1 MARSNARIARMGR
14 TGPVL
19 VLLVLAAALL
29 VLALLPAGADAAS
42 SNTGWS
48 LRIREAACVEGERV
62 RLGDIAEPVGRIDL
76 GVWRELA
83 EQTLW
88 QGPQY
93 SGRQQALPRRQ
104 IARMLEYY
112 VPEVAD
118 ACVLPG
124 RLVVQRGGRVFEGRT
139 LQRLVV
145 DFLTPRAASLGGDPE
160 VKDVRVPSFIF
171 LDDPF
176 DKLEVALSNDL
187 RPGRVTMLIR
197 AVGQDGRITRRVAAS
212 AFVNLWKAVPCAAQP
227 INRYDSVTPDKIQ
240 FMRKNLAYLGEV
252 WDGRSGGPYRMT
264 RSVGTGRPL
273 EMEFLESEPMVSR
286 GDQVNLVYR
295 GPRITLAVKA
305 EALADGDQ
313 GQTVEVRNLQSS
325 KTVLATVVDRNTV
338 MVR

>member
-1 MARSNARIARMGR
+1 MSRNNARIVRMGR
-14 TGPVL
+14 VTAFL
-19 VLLVLAAALL
+19 VLMALAVTL
-29 VLALLPAGADAAS
+29 LALAVLPCRAAHAADP
-42 SNTGWS
+42 GWS

-62 RLGDIAEPVGRIDL
+62 RLGDIAEPVGTIRPE
-76 GVWRELA
+76 VWRELSQ
-83 EQTLW
+83 QTLW
-88 QGPQY
+88 KGPQY
-93 SGRQQALPRRQ
+93 SGRQQALPRKQ
-104 IARMLEYY
+104 IERMLAYY
-112 VPEVAD
+112 VPEVAE

-124 RLVVQRGGRVFEGRT
+124 RLVVQRGGRVYGDRA

-145 DFLTPRAASLGGDPE
+145 DFLTPRAASLGGEPE
-160 VKDVRVPSFIF
+160 IKDVRVPSFVF
-171 LDDPF
+171 LESPF
-176 DKLEVALSNDL
+176 DKLEIALSNDL
-187 RPGRVTMLIR
+187 RPGRVTMLVR
-197 AVGQDGRITRRVAAS
+197 AVGEDGRITRRIAAS

-227 INRYDSVTPDKIQ
+227 INRHDSVTPDKIT
-240 FMRKNLAYLGEV
+240 FMRKNLAYLDEV

-273 EMEFLESEPMVSR
+273 EMSFLESEPMVGR
-286 GDQVNLVYR
+286 GDKVNLVYR